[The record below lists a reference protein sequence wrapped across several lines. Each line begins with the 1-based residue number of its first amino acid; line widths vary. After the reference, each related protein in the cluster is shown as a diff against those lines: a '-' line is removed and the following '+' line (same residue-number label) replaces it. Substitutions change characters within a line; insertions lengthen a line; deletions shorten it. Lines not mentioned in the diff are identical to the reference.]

1 MYILSQFQKKRENHV
16 HQLERTVSAN
26 SVLARPTQSLGEH
39 LVRNSPAGALVALA
53 ESPACRNPQSIV
65 HLQGEGLR
73 QASSCPKGSASTQER
88 QRGLPNSLS
97 CTLSDTQGSGGELP
111 QEAGIPH
118 WHRPPG
124 ESLSALGFR
133 PSESPSHLFSSLIVP
148 ICGGTSPRGQSH
160 PRVSGLSPQPGFWP
174 SPVLTSSLQPEP
186 AGHTASSNPVHSHCF
201 LTAVRAQQGELQCS
215 LSDSV
220 RT

>member
-1 MYILSQFQKKRENHV
+1 MKNGKCFVMYILSQFQKKRENHV
-16 HQLERTVSAN
+16 HQLEQTVSAN

-97 CTLSDTQGSGGELP
+97 CTLSDTQGSGGSCLRKLGSPIGTGP
-111 QEAGIPH
+111 QERVCLLWGSGPQSRQAICFH
-118 WHRPPG
+118 
-124 ESLSALGFR
+124 LS
-133 PSESPSHLFSSLIVP
+133 
-148 ICGGTSPRGQSH
+148 
-160 PRVSGLSPQPGFWP
+160 
-174 SPVLTSSLQPEP
+174 
-186 AGHTASSNPVHSHCF
+186 
-201 LTAVRAQQGELQCS
+201 
-215 LSDSV
+215 
-220 RT
+220 